1 MNAKLK
7 RLTLNLLLVHWIMM
21 LKLSHKL
28 VKEAGQRDLNQ
39 HAMVIGKKVGAAL
52 ISNIRISN
60 IMISGVGKLLTSLD
74 MRQNRCVIW
83 HG

>member
-39 HAMVIGKKVGAAL
+39 HAMVIGKKVVAAL

>member
-28 VKEAGQRDLNQ
+28 VKEAGQRDQNQ

-74 MRQNRCVIW
+74 MSQNRCVIW
-83 HG
+83 QG